1 MGQRLPPVYNTSA
14 TNVTVV
20 ASFTAKG
27 LSKTPA
33 PGAIHWSCVVHDYR
47 DMPATPATCFLSP
60 SADGKSCI
68 VQLQGA
74 YTGHVAVDVTCEV
87 VNGDHTAA
95 SETVTIVFNDVSVD
109 TVSLSCTG

>member
-20 ASFTAKG
+20 GSFTAKG

-33 PGAIHWSCVVHDYR
+33 PGAIHWSYVVQDYR
-47 DMPATPATCFLSP
+47 DMPATPASCFISP

-68 VQLQGA
+68 VQLQAA
-74 YTGHVAVDVTCEV
+74 YTGHVAIDVTCEV
-87 VNGDHTAA
+87 YNGDGTKA

-109 TVSLSCTG
+109 TVSLNCTG